1 MVPARSQSLRPIIL
15 AIAVTLAAI
24 AAPVAAGAATPQP
37 RPRPHWTVPRHAAR
51 IVTRHVDAVPGRPVK
66 LAVFASIK
74 RDCTSGALPTVR
86 LSKPPHQGRIIVRRA
101 RLHINNH
108 GACLSADVG
117 ALVAFYRAGVG
128 ASGKDS
134 ATLTISAPNG
144 RVMQLNRYNITITA
158 AAAGTSL

>member
-1 MVPARSQSLRPIIL
+1 MMQTRSKSLRPIIP
-15 AIAVTLAAI
+15 AIAVALALAAV
-24 AAPVAAGAATPQP
+24 AVRAPAGAATPQP
-37 RPRPHWTVPRHAAR
+37 KPRPHWTVPRHAAR
-51 IVTRHVDAVPGRPVK
+51 IITRHVNAVPGRPVK

-86 LSKPPHQGRIIVRRA
+86 LSKPPHQGRVIVHRA
-101 RLHINNH
+101 RLHISNH

-144 RVMQLNRYNITITA
+144 RVMQLNRYTITITNP
-158 AAAGTSL
+158 GTSL